1 MIGYKNLEVIN
12 VLQMEVVKF
21 GFCVYCWI
29 ETIFFMS
36 AASLNYSSLK
46 SNTSVNNNS
55 DLSNL
60 SINRFSSAGEK
71 NENHFEVD
79 QKNENENHSIGK
91 DLIKTSINPEL
102 YISNIQFTVYYAA
115 FFLLI
120 SRIYKLWSKN
130 EFEKNMTAIDCL
142 FYVVL
147 SFIHLFL
154 SSITY
159 LSRGLSNTPI
169 YLS

>member
-1 MIGYKNLEVIN
+1 
-12 VLQMEVVKF
+12 MEVVKF

-36 AASLNYSSLK
+36 SACLNYKSLK
-46 SNTSVNNNS
+46 LNSSVNNNS
-55 DLSNL
+55 DSSNL
-60 SINRFSSAGEK
+60 SVNRNSSSREK
-71 NENHFEVD
+71 NEDHFEYD
-79 QKNENENHSIGK
+79 QKNEKENYSIGK

-102 YISNIQFTVYYAA
+102 HIGNIQFTVYYSA

-130 EFEKNMTAIDCL
+130 EYEKNMTAIDCL

-159 LSRGLSNTPI
+159 LSRGLSNAPI